1 MPEKK
6 IHIGKI
12 SYINASPV
20 YYGLEKELL
29 PSWLKMV
36 PDVPAVL
43 NKKIMTGDLKISPIS
58 AAFYAMNHQDL
69 MILPDLSISCYGEV
83 MSVLLAS
90 NYPLNDLSGKRVLLS
105 QESATATAFLK
116 MIFISREIVPMYETG
131 SVGDMDYCAESADA
145 VLVIGDVAL
154 TNPWYETYQYC
165 FDLGQLWY
173 EMTTLPFVFALWV
186 VRKDFAMQLPEK
198 VREIHRLLLNSKEQG
213 HQNMDEIIRS
223 GSQRL
228 DLSYGIIKAYF
239 ELLHCDLDARKIKAM
254 AQFFDSLFKQ
264 GVLSEKPGINFFK

>member
-1 MPEKK
+1 MLEKK

-20 YYGLEKELL
+20 YYGLEKGLL

-43 NKKIMTGDLKISPIS
+43 NKKIMTGELKISPIS
-58 AAFYAMNHQDL
+58 AAFYAMNHKDL
-69 MILPDLSISCYGEV
+69 MILPDLSISCDGRV

-90 NYPLNDLSGKRVLLS
+90 NYPLDDLSGKRVLFS
-105 QESATATAFLK
+105 QESASAAAFLK
-116 MIFISREIVPMYETG
+116 MIFISREIVPMYEIG
-131 SVGDMDYCAESADA
+131 AVGDMDYCTESADA

-173 EMTTLPFVFALWV
+173 EMTALPFVFALWA
-186 VRKDFAMQLPEK
+186 VRKDFAMQSPEK

-213 HQNMDEIIRS
+213 YQNMDEIIRS

-228 DLSYGIIKAYF
+228 DLGYGIIKAYF
-239 ELLHCDLDARKIKAM
+239 ELLHCDLDAGKIKAM
-254 AQFFDSLFKQ
+254 ARFFDSLFKQ
-264 GVLSEKPGINFFK
+264 GVLSEKPGINFF